1 MSQSPNPA
9 ASQQLTL
16 LLALAT
22 KFLSAGRASDAIA
35 PLRDAAL
42 LQPSNPILQH
52 DLGLA
57 CLEVGRVPDAVAALQ
72 QAVAGDPRYA
82 DAHFRLGI
90 ALEKLGDIDGALS
103 AYDRATKLLPS
114 LAEAWFRSGALAYI
128 LGDREQAI
136 GCFRRAAIT
145 GDRNSFGRLGKARAL
160 LIEDRNEEAEQVF
173 RETLVADPRNAMAYD
188 LLGNLLSEIGRFDE
202 ARACFERAIAIAPP
216 LAGSYY
222 ELVRC
227 RPVTSDDDGLL
238 QGMQAALATPGLE
251 AGQRLRLHLAIG
263 KAAEDLGDYGLAM
276 QHFDAA
282 DVVRRGSGSF
292 DSATFSIEID
302 RLIARYTREWIG
314 QARELGSS
322 DATPVLILGMPR
334 SGTTL
339 VEQIVSAH
347 PVVRGGGEL
356 HFWNQRGAEWHRSV
370 ADGNDMLFV
379 DGEFLAKAVA
389 DYLGVL
395 RAIAPA
401 AARVTDKMPFNFLW
415 AGLIHVAF
423 PRAIIIHCR
432 RAAIDTALSIHQ
444 THFRPGLA
452 FPTGGA
458 ELVAY
463 FRDYQR
469 LIDHWRS
476 VLPADRFIE
485 IDYEDL
491 TRTPEPV
498 IRRIIEVCGLAWH
511 DACLRPESNPRAVN
525 TPSKWQARQPIY
537 RTSVARWRRY
547 EPWLGPLRALV
558 DVQQRMTGRCP
569 RVSQANAKQVHQ
581 NNFHR
586 PFIFE
591 SNIVNYRCL
600 IFRLFGNGS

>member
-1 MSQSPNPA
+1 MSSSPNSA
-9 ASQQLTL
+9 APQQVAP

-22 KFLSAGRASDAIA
+22 KFLAAGRPAEAIA

-42 LQPSNPILQH
+42 LEPSNPFIQH

-57 CLEVGRVPDAVAALQ
+57 CLEVGRIADAITALQ
-72 QAVAGDPRYA
+72 QAVAGNPLYA

-90 ALEKLGDIDGALS
+90 ALEKLGNISGAIA

-114 LAEAWFRSGALAYI
+114 LTEAWFRAGALVYI
-128 LGDREQAI
+128 LGHREGAI
-136 GCFRRAAIT
+136 GCFRRAAASGGKT
-145 GDRNSFGRLGKARAL
+145 SFGRLGKARAL
-160 LIEDRNEEAEQVF
+160 LIEDRNQDAEQVL
-173 RETLVADPRNAMAYD
+173 RETLVAEPRNAMAYD
-188 LLGNLLSEIGRFDE
+188 LLGNLLSEFGRFDE
-202 ARACFERAIAIAPP
+202 ARACFERAIAIAPL

-238 QGMQAALATPGLE
+238 QAMQAALATPGLE
-251 AGQRLRLHLAIG
+251 AVQRLRLHLAIG

-282 DVVRRGSGSF
+282 DGVRRGSRPF
-292 DSATFSIEID
+292 DSSAFSIEVD
-302 RLIARYTREWIG
+302 RLIARCTPELI
-314 QARELGSS
+314 ARAPKLGSS
-322 DATPVLILGMPR
+322 HRTPVLIIGMPR

-339 VEQIVSAH
+339 VEQIISMH
-347 PVVRGGGEL
+347 PEVRAGGEL
-356 HFWNQRGAEWHRSV
+356 HFWNQRGAAWQRSSG
-370 ADGNDMLFV
+370 DGNEASLVRAEYPAKEFV
-379 DGEFLAKAVA
+379 ARAAV
-389 DYLGVL
+389 DYLDL
-395 RAIAPA
+395 LHAIAPS

-423 PRAIIIHCR
+423 PRATIVHCC
-432 RAAIDTALSIHQ
+432 RAAVDTALSIHQ
-444 THFRPGLA
+444 THFHPSLP

-463 FRDYQR
+463 FRGYQR
-469 LIDHWRS
+469 LIEHWRR

-485 IDYEDL
+485 VDYEDL
-491 TRTPEPV
+491 TRAPEPA
-498 IRRIIEVCGLAWH
+498 IRRIIAACGLAWH
-511 DACLRPESNPRAVN
+511 EACLHPESNPRAVR

-558 DVQQRMTGRCP
+558 DVKKGQEGPELDAGSARSRSWANHLTGSHGAGKDG
-569 RVSQANAKQVHQ
+569 VTTN
-581 NNFHR
+581 
-586 PFIFE
+586 
-591 SNIVNYRCL
+591 
-600 IFRLFGNGS
+600 